1 MIYGYTPIL
10 KIPPDKRFHRKTLE
24 ESIREDFGEAGLAKF
39 KEWDLALEVPP
50 YGDFGLGVSG
60 RDELKSIELPIESA
74 QIGWVYNISMDRV
87 HGIRTELP
95 VLTNYHR
102 SSISSVLLLTF
113 DLNPEVVNPR
123 YLRLAFDTLQRLG
136 EDE

>member
-10 KIPPDKRFHRKTLE
+10 EIPHDTRFHRKSLE
-24 ESIREDFGEAGLAKF
+24 ESIREDFGEAGLANF
-39 KEWDLALEVPP
+39 REYELALEVPE

-74 QIGWVYNISMDRV
+74 QIGGRYNISMDRV

-95 VLTNYHR
+95 ILMNYHR

-113 DLNPEVVNPR
+113 DLKPEVVNPR
-123 YLRLAFDTLQRLG
+123 YLHLVFDNLERVSR
-136 EDE
+136 DE